1 VVDSGWVKQGWK
13 DGHARTLAGGLSEA
27 FFNDPFSGTYSL
39 STASQDTILE
49 AASDLAGV
57 RGNQGSVCM
66 YALEQ
71 THGDNYGHSAKLI
84 CNGEVKIVKRQE
96 ARSEGEQMEERV
108 PLSRPSR

>member
-49 AASDLAGV
+49 AASGLAGA
-57 RGNQGSVCM
+57 RGSQVSLCMVNLSQGGEAKRCRFPR
-66 YALEQ
+66 
-71 THGDNYGHSAKLI
+71 HSL
-84 CNGEVKIVKRQE
+84 
-96 ARSEGEQMEERV
+96 
-108 PLSRPSR
+108 